1 MNGSDS
7 GRLDRRAALKWMMT
21 GTAALMVTDRAALA
35 QGAAGP
41 AARGY
46 GTDPDLVRSYQP
58 GELWPLSF
66 NDHQRRTATSLCN
79 LIIPAEGSVPSAGD
93 LKVQDF
99 IDEWISSPYPAQ
111 AADRTRILRGLE
123 WIDGE
128 SQRRFQ
134 RDFADLSEGQ
144 QTALCDDICRVAPAD
159 SPLHEPSH
167 FFRRFRDLTAGGFF
181 TTPEGARDVG
191 YVGNVP
197 LASFDGPPLEV
208 LQRLGLA

>member
-1 MNGSDS
+1 
-7 GRLDRRAALKWMMT
+7 
-21 GTAALMVTDRAALA
+21 
-35 QGAAGP
+35 
-41 AARGY
+41 
-46 GTDPDLVRSYQP
+46 
-58 GELWPLSF
+58 
-66 NDHQRRTATSLCN
+66 
-79 LIIPAEGSVPSAGD
+79 
-93 LKVQDF
+93 VQDF

-123 WIDGE
+123 WIDGQ

-134 RDFADLSEGQ
+134 RDFADLSEVQ
-144 QTALCDDICRVAPAD
+144 QTAICDDICRVAPDD

>member
-7 GRLDRRAALKWMMT
+7 GRLDRRAALKWMMA
-21 GTAALMVTDRAALA
+21 GTAAMMVTDRAALA
-35 QGAAGP
+35 QGAGAA

-66 NDHQRRTATSLCN
+66 DDHQRRTATALCT

-111 AADRTRILRGLE
+111 AADRPRILRGLA
-123 WIDGE
+123 WIDEE

-134 RDFADLSEGQ
+134 RVFADLSEAQ
-144 QTALCDDICRVAPAD
+144 QSAICDEICRVAPAD
-159 SPLHEPSH
+159 SPLHEASH

-181 TTPEGARDVG
+181 TTPEGAKDAG
-191 YVGNVP
+191 YIGNVP
-197 LASFDGPPLEV
+197 LATFDGPPPEV
-208 LQRLGLA
+208 LQRLGLI